1 MYYLTYSIASRDLEL
16 KMIFASQI
24 VDHNARHGFHDI
36 ICPHNHVANRVQVSQ
51 IMILHC
57 TKTARVCT
65 LYNNKLCIQTHSVL
79 V

>member
-1 MYYLTYSIASRDLEL
+1 ML
-16 KMIFASQI
+16 FAVQI
-24 VDHNARHGFHDI
+24 VDHNARHGFDDI

-65 LYNNKLCIQTHSVL
+65 LYNNNVYQHTVYWYNKVCSKKRL
-79 V
+79 VK